1 MWVELPDLGELE
13 VPDLELLDEHP
24 ARADRDH
31 AGGLGPGVN
40 MLPKSLWIDKKEFLA
55 ENNYLKFQKIVN

>member
-1 MWVELPDLGELE
+1 MKVELPDLGELE

-24 ARADRDH
+24 ARADGDH

-40 MLPKSLWIDKKEFLA
+40 MLPKSLWIDKKEF
-55 ENNYLKFQKIVN
+55 

>member
-1 MWVELPDLGELE
+1 MKVELPDLGELE

-24 ARADRDH
+24 ARADGDH

-40 MLPKSLWIDKKEFLA
+40 MPKSLWIDKEEF
-55 ENNYLKFQKIVN
+55 